1 MIGDESGLRGFLEE
15 APDAFFLHDLEGRIL
30 DVNRRACQ
38 SLGYSRSELLSL
50 TVFDL
55 DVGLGIPTARDHWK
69 ALRPGKSFLV
79 SGIHRRKD
87 RTTFPVEVHL
97 GLHIKEGSPVVM
109 ALARDV
115 SQRVKTEE
123 SLKRQI
129 RINRALSEV
138 NQAIIR
144 MEDENKLFPM
154 VCEMAVRFGG
164 MSLAYIAENNP
175 ETNRLE
181 VRANYGN
188 GADYLNGLVLSS
200 DPGLPE
206 GNGPSGTCFR
216 ESRIVLVQN
225 FAEDPMTATWHER
238 ARSYGWGSSGT
249 FPVSRGGVPYAIMGV
264 YHPDLEA
271 FDPEIVSLLDEMVRD
286 ISFALDNFDRE
297 RMRQQAISEVSRSQ
311 ERFRAYFD
319 GALIGMVALSPDG
332 HFLEAN
338 ESFLRMTGYS
348 KNELFARKWEEIKDP
363 EDRYV
368 AREDYD
374 RVMRGEI
381 DFYRKDKRLLRSDGQ
396 IIYGHTAVRAVR
408 KSTGEVDYFV
418 INIEDVTEK
427 KKSQEVIW
435 RQANFDMLTGLPNR
449 FMFLD
454 RLKEEIKKSH
464 RGDVSL
470 ALLFI
475 DLDRFK
481 EVNDTLGHQ
490 MGDKLLIE
498 AALRI
503 SSCLRESDTVS
514 RFGGDEFTVIL
525 SHVHAADH
533 IEEVAQNVLDRLS
546 FPFVLGEDEESVF
559 ISASIG
565 ITIYPADGSDADKL
579 LQNADQSMYV
589 AKNSG
594 RNRFAYFTPA
604 LQEKALR
611 RLVLLNELRNA
622 LALSEFGLYFQPIM
636 DLKTG
641 KIVKAEALLRW
652 HHPRLGMICPG
663 EFIAITEE
671 TGLIVEIGDFVFRE
685 AARWVKHWAIIA
697 PEGFQVSV
705 NMSTVQFQSK
715 SPFMGEWF
723 SYLDSLSLPGKALTI
738 EITESLLLDVEKS
751 VTEKLQA
758 FARKGVQISIDDFGT
773 GYSSLAYLLK
783 FHIDYLK
790 IDQSFVKRL
799 DTQNG
804 NLAMAE
810 AIVIMGHKM
819 GLSVIAEGVET
830 PDQRDLLSSI
840 GCDFGQGFLFAHPLS
855 PSDFED
861 FLGRFA

>member
-1 MIGDESGLRGFLEE
+1 MVDAESGLRGFLEE
-15 APDAFFLHDLEGRIL
+15 APDAFFLHDLEGKIL
-30 DVNRRACQ
+30 DVNRRACE

-55 DVGLGIPTARDHWK
+55 DIASGTMTARDHWRS
-69 ALRPGKSFLV
+69 LCPGKTLLV
-79 SGIHRRKD
+79 SGTHRRRD
-87 RTTFPVEVHL
+87 QTIFPVEVQL
-97 GLHIKEGSPVVM
+97 GLYIKDGSPVVI

-115 SQRVKTEE
+115 SQREKAED

-144 MEDENKLFPM
+144 MEDDRKLFLM
-154 VCEMAVRFGG
+154 VCEVAVRFGG
-164 MSLAYIAENNP
+164 MSLAYIAEINP
-175 ETNRLE
+175 ETKRLDI
-181 VRANYGN
+181 RAMYGS
-188 GADYLNGLVLSS
+188 GADYLDGIVFSS
-200 DPGLPE
+200 DPDLPE
-206 GNGPSGTCFR
+206 GKGPSGVCFR
-216 ESRIVLVQN
+216 ESRIILVQN
-225 FAEDPMTATWHER
+225 FMEDPLTKPWR
-238 ARSYGWGSSGT
+238 ARANSYGWGSSGT
-249 FPVSRGGVPYAIMGV
+249 FPVARGGSPYAIMGV
-264 YHPDLEA
+264 YHPDQEA
-271 FDPEIVSLLDEMVRD
+271 FDPEIIHLLDEMTRD

-297 RMRQQAISEVSRSQ
+297 RMRKQAISEASRSE

-319 GALIGMVALSPDG
+319 SALIGMVALSQDG
-332 HFLEAN
+332 HFLEIN
-338 ESFLRMTGYS
+338 ESFLRMTGYT
-348 KNELFARKWEEIKDP
+348 KDELFARKWEEIKDP
-363 EDRYV
+363 EDLQP

-374 RVMRGEI
+374 RVIRGEL
-381 DFYRKDKRLLRSDGQ
+381 DFYRADKRLVKKDGQ
-396 IIYGHTAVRAVR
+396 IIYAHTAVRAVR
-408 KSTGEVDYFV
+408 KASGEIDYFV
-418 INIEDVTEK
+418 LNVEDVTEK
-427 KKSQEVIW
+427 KKSQEMIW

-449 FMFLD
+449 FMFFD

-464 RGDVSL
+464 RGGVSL

-490 MGDKLLIE
+490 TGDKLLIE
-498 AALRI
+498 AASRI
-503 SSCLRESDTVS
+503 SACIRESDTVS

-525 SHVHAADH
+525 PYIHAADH
-533 IEEVAQNVLDRLS
+533 IEEVAQNILERLS
-546 FPFVLGEDEESVF
+546 SPFVLGANQESVF

-565 ITIYPADGSDADKL
+565 ITVYPADGPDADKL

-594 RNRFAYFTPA
+594 RNRFAYFTSA

-622 LALSEFGLYFQPIM
+622 LVLSEFGLYFQPIM

-652 HHPRLGMICPG
+652 HHPKLGVICPG

-685 AARWVKHWAIIA
+685 AARWVKKWSGIA
-697 PEGFQVSV
+697 PAGFQVSV

-715 SPFMGEWF
+715 RPFMEEWF
-723 SYLDSLSLPGKALTI
+723 AYLDSLSLSGESLTI
-738 EITESLLLDVEKS
+738 EITESLLLDVEES
-751 VTEKLQA
+751 VTEKLRA
-758 FARKGVQISIDDFGT
+758 FAGQGIQISIDDFGT
-773 GYSSLAYLLK
+773 GYSSLSYLLK

-790 IDQSFVKRL
+790 IDQSFVKSL
-799 DTQNG
+799 EPLGG

-819 GLSVIAEGVET
+819 GLLVIAEGVET
-830 PDQRDLLSSI
+830 PGQKDLLSSI
-840 GCDFGQGFLFAHPLS
+840 GCNFGQGFFFSEPLP
-855 PSDFED
+855 PSEFED
-861 FLGRFA
+861 FLGRFS

>member
-30 DVNRRACQ
+30 DVNRRACE

-69 ALRPGKSFLV
+69 ALRPGKSILV

-181 VRANYGN
+181 VRANYGT
-188 GADYLNGLVLSS
+188 GVDYLNGLVLSS

-206 GNGPSGTCFR
+206 GNGPSGTSFR

-238 ARSYGWGSSGT
+238 ARFFGWGSSGT
-249 FPVSRGGVPYAIMGV
+249 FPVPRGGVSYAIMGV
-264 YHPDLEA
+264 YHPDPGA

-319 GALIGMVALSPDG
+319 SALIGMVALSPDG

-381 DFYRKDKRLLRSDGQ
+381 DFYRKDKRLLKSDGQ

-611 RLVLLNELRNA
+611 RLVLLNELRSA

-685 AARWVKHWAIIA
+685 AARWVKHWAKIA

-773 GYSSLAYLLK
+773 GYSSLSYLLK

-790 IDQSFVKRL
+790 IDQSFVKSL
-799 DTQNG
+799 DTRNG

-819 GLSVIAEGVET
+819 GLAVIAEGVET

>member
-790 IDQSFVKRL
+790 IDQSFVKSL
-799 DTQNG
+799 DTRNG

>member
-30 DVNRRACQ
+30 DVNRRACE
-38 SLGYSRSELLSL
+38 SLGYSRSEILSL

-55 DVGLGIPTARDHWK
+55 DVGMEIPTARDRWK
-69 ALRPGKSFLV
+69 ALRQGKTFLV

-97 GLHIKEGSPVVM
+97 GLHIKDGAPVVM

-144 MEDENKLFPM
+144 MEDETKLFPM
-154 VCEMAVRFGG
+154 VCEVAVRFGG

-181 VRANYGN
+181 IRANYGT
-188 GADYLNGLVLSS
+188 GADYLDGIALSS
-200 DPGLPE
+200 DPGIPE
-206 GNGPSGTCFR
+206 GNGPSGTSFR
-216 ESRIVLVQN
+216 ESRVILVQD
-225 FAEDPMTATWHER
+225 FAEDPLTVTWHER
-238 ARSYGWGSSGT
+238 ARFYGWGSSGT
-249 FPVSRGGVPYAIMGV
+249 FPLLRGGVPYAIMGV
-264 YHPDLEA
+264 YHPDPEA

-297 RMRQQAISEVSRSQ
+297 RMRQEAVSEASKSQ

-319 GALIGMVALSPDG
+319 SALIGMVALSPDG

-338 ESFLRMTGYS
+338 ESFLRMTGYTRS
-348 KNELFARKWEEIKDP
+348 ELFARQWEEIKDP
-363 EDRYV
+363 EDRYA

-427 KKSQEVIW
+427 KKSQEMIW
-435 RQANFDMLTGLPNR
+435 RQANFDLLTGLPNR

-464 RGDVSL
+464 RGDISL

-490 MGDKLLIE
+490 TGDKLLIE
-498 AALRI
+498 AASRI
-503 SSCLRESDTVS
+503 SSCIRESDTVS

-533 IEEVAQNVLDRLS
+533 IEEVAQSILDRLS

-565 ITIYPADGSDADKL
+565 ITVYPADGSDADKL

-594 RNRFAYFTPA
+594 RNRFAYFTSA

-652 HHPRLGMICPG
+652 HHPKLGMICPG

-685 AARWVKHWAIIA
+685 AARWVKHWAKIS

-715 SPFMGEWF
+715 SPFMAEWF
-723 SYLDSLSLPGKALTI
+723 AYIDSLSLPGKSLTI
-738 EITESLLLDVEKS
+738 EITESLLLDIEKS
-751 VTEKLQA
+751 VTEKLKA
-758 FARKGVQISIDDFGT
+758 FAGKGIQISIDDFGT
-773 GYSSLAYLLK
+773 GYSSLSYLLK

-790 IDQSFVKRL
+790 IDQSFVKSL
-799 DTQNG
+799 DTRNG

-819 GLSVIAEGVET
+819 GLAVIAEGVET
-830 PDQRDLLSSI
+830 PGQRDLLASI
-840 GCDFGQGFLFAHPLS
+840 GCDFGQGFFFAHPLS
-855 PSDFED
+855 PSEFED
-861 FLGRFA
+861 FLGRFS

>member
-338 ESFLRMTGYS
+338 ESFLRMTGYA

-418 INIEDVTEK
+418 INVEDVTEK

>member
-1 MIGDESGLRGFLEE
+1 
-15 APDAFFLHDLEGRIL
+15 
-30 DVNRRACQ
+30 
-38 SLGYSRSELLSL
+38 
-50 TVFDL
+50 
-55 DVGLGIPTARDHWK
+55 
-69 ALRPGKSFLV
+69 
-79 SGIHRRKD
+79 
-87 RTTFPVEVHL
+87 
-97 GLHIKEGSPVVM
+97 
-109 ALARDV
+109 
-115 SQRVKTEE
+115 
-123 SLKRQI
+123 
-129 RINRALSEV
+129 
-138 NQAIIR
+138 
-144 MEDENKLFPM
+144 
-154 VCEMAVRFGG
+154 
-164 MSLAYIAENNP
+164 
-175 ETNRLE
+175 
-181 VRANYGN
+181 
-188 GADYLNGLVLSS
+188 
-200 DPGLPE
+200 
-206 GNGPSGTCFR
+206 
-216 ESRIVLVQN
+216 
-225 FAEDPMTATWHER
+225 
-238 ARSYGWGSSGT
+238 
-249 FPVSRGGVPYAIMGV
+249 MGV
-264 YHPDLEA
+264 YHPDPEA

-297 RMRQQAISEVSRSQ
+297 RMRQEAVSEASKSQ

-319 GALIGMVALSPDG
+319 SALIGMVALSPDG

-338 ESFLRMTGYS
+338 ESFLHMTGYTRS
-348 KNELFARKWEEIKDP
+348 ELFARKWEEIKDP
-363 EDRYV
+363 EDRYA

-427 KKSQEVIW
+427 KKSQEMIW
-435 RQANFDMLTGLPNR
+435 RQANFDLLTGLPNR

-490 MGDKLLIE
+490 TGDKLLIE
-498 AALRI
+498 AASRI
-503 SSCLRESDTVS
+503 SSCIRESDTVS

-533 IEEVAQNVLDRLS
+533 IEEVAQNILDRLS

-565 ITIYPADGSDADKL
+565 ITVYPADGSDADKL

-594 RNRFAYFTPA
+594 RNRFAYFTSA

-652 HHPRLGMICPG
+652 HHPKLGMICPG

-685 AARWVKHWAIIA
+685 AARWVKHWAKIS

-715 SPFMGEWF
+715 SPFMAEWF
-723 SYLDSLSLPGKALTI
+723 AYIDSLSLPGKSLTI
-738 EITESLLLDVEKS
+738 EITESLLLDIEKS
-751 VTEKLQA
+751 VTEKLKA
-758 FARKGVQISIDDFGT
+758 FAGKGIQISIDDFGT
-773 GYSSLAYLLK
+773 GYSSLSYLLK

-790 IDQSFVKRL
+790 IDQSFVKSL
-799 DTQNG
+799 DTRNG

-819 GLSVIAEGVET
+819 GLAVIAEGVET
-830 PDQRDLLSSI
+830 PGQRDLLASI
-840 GCDFGQGFLFAHPLS
+840 GCDFGQGFFFAHPLS
-855 PSDFED
+855 PSEFED
-861 FLGRFA
+861 FLGRFS

>member
-30 DVNRRACQ
+30 DVNRRACE

-55 DVGLGIPTARDHWK
+55 DVGLGIPTARDRWK
-69 ALRPGKSFLV
+69 ALRPGKSILV

-87 RTTFPVEVHL
+87 RMTFPVEVHL
-97 GLHIKEGSPVVM
+97 GLHIKEGSPVIM

-144 MEDENKLFPM
+144 MEDEDKLFPM
-154 VCEMAVRFGG
+154 VCEVAVRFGG

-175 ETNRLE
+175 ETKRLE
-181 VRANYGN
+181 IRANYGT
-188 GADYLNGLVLSS
+188 GANYLNGLVLSS

-206 GNGPSGTCFR
+206 GNGPSGTSFR

-225 FAEDPMTATWHER
+225 FAEDPLTAIWHER

-264 YHPDLEA
+264 YHPDPEA

-319 GALIGMVALSPDG
+319 SALIGMVALSPDG

-338 ESFLRMTGYS
+338 ESFLRMTGYAKS
-348 KNELFARKWEEIKDP
+348 ELFARKWEEIKDP

-381 DFYRKDKRLLRSDGQ
+381 DYYRKDKRLLRSDGQ
-396 IIYGHTAVRAVR
+396 IIHVHTAVRAVR

-464 RGDVSL
+464 RGNVSL

-498 AALRI
+498 AAMRI

-533 IEEVAQNVLDRLS
+533 IEEVAQNILDRLS

-565 ITIYPADGSDADKL
+565 ITVYPADGSDADKL

-594 RNRFAYFTPA
+594 RNQFAYFTSA

-652 HHPRLGMICPG
+652 HHPKLGMICPG

-685 AARWVKHWAIIA
+685 AARWVKHWAKIA

-715 SPFMGEWF
+715 SPFMVEWF
-723 SYLDSLSLPGKALTI
+723 AYLDSLSLPGKALTI
-738 EITESLLLDVEKS
+738 EITESLLLDIEKS

-758 FARKGVQISIDDFGT
+758 FAGKGIQISIDDFGT
-773 GYSSLAYLLK
+773 GYSSLSYLLK

-790 IDQSFVKRL
+790 IDQSFVKSL
-799 DTQNG
+799 DTRNG

-819 GLSVIAEGVET
+819 GLAVIAEGVET